1 MSYHLDDLPSA
12 LRDLEAYLRLLPRQI
27 DEPMASEIPGEPADD
42 LPGGENGNESLQVW
56 EHIKNLRKRVAGF
69 N

>member
-1 MSYHLDDLPSA
+1 MTRGFGKVSERRRESYFGESDG
-12 LRDLEAYLRLLPRQI
+12 E
-27 DEPMASEIPGEPADD
+27 ESE
-42 LPGGENGNESLQVW
+42 STQVW

>member
-1 MSYHLDDLPSA
+1 MLETGEDPRARATTARTTSA
-12 LRDLEAYLRLLPRQI
+12 
-27 DEPMASEIPGEPADD
+27 
-42 LPGGENGNESLQVW
+42 QVW

>member
-1 MSYHLDDLPSA
+1 MMTGDDA
-12 LRDLEAYLRLLPRQI
+12 DEAGEE
-27 DEPMASEIPGEPADD
+27 DEAD
-42 LPGGENGNESLQVW
+42 ESTQVW